1 MKRHNLLPLAT
12 VVALCMSVTSTTVPF
27 GALNFDAQTV
37 YAGVVKRGAS
47 SKSADTTSTAT
58 TDASSDANTAKQET
72 SIGTAASSDGKTY
85 TEVDSNGQVVIQR
98 DLQDGA
104 SKYAIP
110 TFHGKPYS
118 SDFHSIGGGY
128 IEDELVF
135 NPLINGDGSPRK
147 LKDPVI
153 YPVNV
158 YKSSDWLLPNGVA
171 KTPGYLG
178 AELELETASFEDRG
192 TTVLTPTPETAAHHI
207 LTSIYVTKYTTENH
221 PWPKVNPITNK
232 PLWDTQPFWRSDN
245 SFDLYGYLK
254 QFTPEYKDCFGLM
267 EVDGSA
273 PKKYGSRNTMYG
285 SVLEYGHYY
294 DYHNYIN
301 NPDDYPHGPA
311 FMLDMELSNSVVFQ
325 EDYDGLQG
333 GLSFHSTYPIA
344 DGKWAYS
351 AEAQIRID
359 HGYEGRKIRI
369 TGTNDA
375 YINEG
380 VLKGLE
386 MIMHYYVEDHSLENA
401 LVGAEHRW
409 ADIPIPG
416 FDVEKAKVVVIGR

>member
-1 MKRHNLLPLAT
+1 MKRQNLLPLAT
-12 VVALCMSVTSTTVPF
+12 VVALCMSATSITVPL
-27 GALNFDAQTV
+27 GALNFGAQTV
-37 YAGVVKRGAS
+37 YAGVVKRSAS
-47 SKSADTTSTAT
+47 GKAAGTTSAAT
-58 TDASSDANTAKQET
+58 TDASSDANTTKQET

-85 TEVDSNGQVVIQR
+85 TEVDSNGQVVTQR

-110 TFHGKPYS
+110 TFHGRPYS

-128 IEDELVF
+128 IEDELIHD
-135 NPLINGDGSPRK
+135 PLINLDGSLHK

-171 KTPGYLG
+171 KTPGYFG
-178 AELELETASFEDRG
+178 AELELETASFDDRG
-192 TTVLTPTPETAAHHI
+192 TLRLTPTPKTAAHGV
-207 LTSIYVTKYTTENH
+207 LSTLYWSKCTTENH

-232 PLWDTQPFWRSDN
+232 PLWDTQPFWRNDN

-254 QFTPEYKDCFGLM
+254 QFTPEYKDCYAYM
-267 EVDGSA
+267 RVDGPA
-273 PKKYGSRNTMYG
+273 PMKYGKRTMYG
-285 SVLEYGHYY
+285 CFFEYMHDYDDHY
-294 DYHNYIN
+294 YIN
-301 NPDDYPHGPA
+301 NPDDYHGPA
-311 FMLDMELSNSVVFQ
+311 FIVGIGLSNSVIFQ
-325 EDYDGLQG
+325 EDYNGAPG
-333 GLSFHSTYPIA
+333 GVMFHSTYPTS

-351 AEAQIRID
+351 ADAQVRIEP
-359 HGYEGRKIRI
+359 GYEGQKIRI

-386 MIMHYYVEDHSLENA
+386 MIMHYYVEDHSLNNA
-401 LVGAEHRW
+401 LGGEYGWVN
-409 ADIPIPG
+409 IPIPG
-416 FDVEKAKVVVIGR
+416 FDVEKAKIVVFRATS